1 MKSKISA
8 IIFSDIY
15 LKKKKPAVQKAAQ
28 YVLFT
33 PHNHHHC
40 AFSLHLYL
48 PSPLHLMPSTS
59 CLIPSL
65 SSLIPLSL
73 SFFSSLSPILSRP
86 RRRRGL
92 IIIKPG
98 QATPGDMASNE
109 RKIHPAL
116 SLLPLTLCLNLSIP
130 PTLPQFFFF
139 LIRQIPREL
148 GAISAAG
155 TGVMCVSVCLCDLGA
170 YVYVPGCVC
179 VYTRVCVC

>member
-15 LKKKKPAVQKAAQ
+15 FKKKPAVQKAAQ

-48 PSPLHLMPSTS
+48 PSPLHPMPSTS

-73 SFFSSLSPILSRP
+73 SFFSSLCLILSRP

-116 SLLPLTLCLNLSIP
+116 SLSSLSLSASIYP
-130 PTLPQFFFF
+130 SPQPSPNFFFF

-155 TGVMCVSVCLCDLGA
+155 TGVMCVSVCLRDLGA